1 MLVFGR
7 VRESLPPK
15 QPHLATSPAS
25 APLRWPS
32 VVRLHLPSWRHQRCS
47 WIRSAC
53 FETWVFFQGW
63 FQGTPIMGPPI
74 MVSFLYYSHIFW
86 DLWDTIP
93 LIFWGWKRRR
103 NASRNLQKVE
113 LKCHVKCMC
122 TLKGITNY
130 HLGKGKSWTQKCRLG
145 WNMLVPRRV
154 CTWSF
159 HVIPGMCEIK
169 LHTWTHL
176 FTERCM
182 HLWRLI
188 FYFAQTGIGSKYL
201 IHMHPHA
208 KSNVEEGNFFDH
220 MWILLWIDH
229 LGAHLM
235 SD

>member
-1 MLVFGR
+1 MAISGAIASSQLTPPAMLMNKV
-7 VRESLPPK
+7 SMLWN
-15 QPHLATSPAS
+15 L
-25 APLRWPS
+25 S
-32 VVRLHLPSWRHQRCS
+32 V
-47 WIRSAC
+47 
-53 FETWVFFQGW
+53 FQGW

-74 MVSFLYYSHIFW
+74 MVSLYYSHIFW
-86 DLWDTIP
+86 DVWDTIP

-122 TLKGITNY
+122 TLKGTITY
-130 HLGKGKSWTQKCRLG
+130 YDLGKGKSSTQKCRLG

-159 HVIPGMCEIK
+159 HVISEILWCMCEIK

-176 FTERCM
+176 FTKRCV

-201 IHMHPHA
+201 IHVHPRA

-220 MWILLWIDH
+220 MWTSWGPSDLRLSIWRVSIYKCSKYILIYCAYIIYKYIY
-229 LGAHLM
+229 G
-235 SD
+235 